1 MATLSTAQQALLQ
14 SAIDLMEKG
23 TARETPFAQDVIQR
37 LGLLADSEGG
47 LTSGLLFEAARDNPV
62 SLLIALVA
70 ESGYEVLS
78 SDQEDQLFDAIEFMR
93 IGTAYETPFAEDV
106 IQRLAPVAHSSGF
119 MTTGGFYEAIK
130 DKPIS
135 TMLRWAL
142 KLGSE

>member
-14 SAIDLMEKG
+14 DAIDLMEKG
-23 TARETPFAQDVIQR
+23 TARETPLAQDVIER
-37 LGLLADSEGG
+37 LALLADPSVG
-47 LTSGLLFEAARDNPV
+47 LSSGLLFEAARDNPI
-62 SLLIALVA
+62 SLLIALVG

-78 SDQEDQLFDAIEFMR
+78 ESETDQLAGAIALMR

-106 IQRLAPVAHSSGF
+106 IERLAPVAASTGF

-130 DKPIS
+130 DRPVS